1 MELDTEYLNIRVIGS
16 GGISMLLSDDTYEK
30 MILFT
35 KERSSHGELDF
46 TISDLRRAFPDID
59 PAEILAKLHLLK
71 DEWIINEVSPN
82 CYTINKILLD
92 PIQLKAPARS
102 KTVKKTKPSKRN
114 NSKNGRNGKRRFV
127 LTK

>member
-1 MELDTEYLNIRVIGS
+1 
-16 GGISMLLSDDTYEK
+16 MLLSDETYERL
-30 MILFT
+30 IAFT
-35 KERSSHGELDF
+35 KERSSRGELDF
-46 TISDLRRAFPDID
+46 TFSDLRKSFPDVD

-92 PIQLKAPARS
+92 PIELKSPSRPKSGKRS
-102 KTVKKTKPSKRN
+102 NHSRSSHKGSLVKT
-114 NSKNGRNGKRRFV
+114 GRNGKRKYV

>member
-1 MELDTEYLNIRVIGS
+1 
-16 GGISMLLSDDTYEK
+16 MLLSDETYERL
-30 MILFT
+30 IAFT
-35 KERSSHGELDF
+35 KERSSKGELDF
-46 TISDLRRAFPDID
+46 TFSDLRRSFPDVD

-92 PIQLKAPARS
+92 PIEIKSPQRLKSGKRS
-102 KTVKKTKPSKRN
+102 GRSRN
-114 NSKNGRNGKRRFV
+114 SHRSLASKNGRNGKKKYV